1 MSELAFWP
9 RFVLA
14 ALVTWRV
21 THLLA
26 HEDGPANLIA
36 RFRARL
42 GRGFLGRLMDCFHCL
57 SFWVAAP
64 AAFFVCAA
72 PLDRLFAWLG
82 LSGVSCLLERAGEQ
96 PVVIEPLA
104 GRKGDADVMLRSESE
119 RDQEYVG
126 SGTANNSARR
136 SLQL

>member
-1 MSELAFWP
+1 MSELSFWP

-36 RFRARL
+36 RLRARL
-42 GRGFLGRLMDCFHCL
+42 GEGLLGRLMDCFHCL

-82 LSGVSCLLERAGEQ
+82 LSGVSCLLERTGEQ
-96 PVVIEPLA
+96 PVVMEPLTD
-104 GRKGDADVMLRSESE
+104 RKGFDDVMLRPESE
-119 RDQEYVG
+119 CDEKHGG
-126 SGTANNSARR
+126 SETTNNAARR
-136 SLQL
+136 SVQF